1 MGVLTLTIVCHEAGV
16 SKTVQFEPQTVV
28 QDACRVIREKIGKN
42 LYDQRKFF

>member
-1 MGVLTLTIVCHEAGV
+1 MGVYTLTIQCHEAGV

-42 LYDQRKFF
+42 LHDPRKFL